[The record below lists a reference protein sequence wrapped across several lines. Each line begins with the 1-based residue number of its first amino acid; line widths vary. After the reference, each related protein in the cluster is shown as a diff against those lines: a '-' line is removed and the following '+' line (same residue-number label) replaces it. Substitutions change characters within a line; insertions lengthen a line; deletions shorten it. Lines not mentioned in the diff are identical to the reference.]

1 MGGALFPTE
10 NCTFSKSQW
19 RFAKCENR
27 AVETEQWKYWIIPF
41 DGPSLH
47 IYYILHTKYS
57 SSKVG
62 IR

>member
-10 NCTFSKSQW
+10 NCIVCDHSGDLLNVRT
-19 RFAKCENR
+19 EP
-27 AVETEQWKYWIIPF
+27 EQWKYWIIPF